1 MLTQSKKEEIY
12 RCVLKQYP
20 DRGMYMIKRV
30 SDWLCTNGYTPE
42 SLGFSDFEE
51 MVKAFPEAFT
61 LHEDKI
67 YIIINRWEEATHS
80 TAGHPADNF
89 FGSKTL
95 TLNDDIIEM
104 SQQSLYALTKILGN
118 GATVQEMKQ
127 IIYDRFD
134 AAKTNNQL
142 SFFAERYTFPVD
154 YCADGY
160 LVNGIITKNMNT
172 HGKSLYFSFEKTN
185 IFTGN
190 APQYHRPVQQKHT
203 LSEADKEDIR
213 QLLCS
218 QFECGV
224 PLHMAAVSKVLTDNG
239 HDRAH
244 YGFTKMKDMLQ
255 QLSFLKLENEVL
267 GGVPQVMITILDASA
282 VAAEPIVTA
291 SEPRTSPVEK
301 KSVEPRAVFADKP
314 LAPAEPVRQ
323 SAKELKKAPEGRL
336 DEFCTLP
343 TKTMIILQNY
353 LQEHGTNATIDEL
366 RENLCDDYDAA
377 VKAQSYRYYET
388 KLIFPCRYPKTDG
401 SPIEIVTKPS
411 NYEKPWY
418 LSYVDFNCHDTA
430 AIKAAHPGKQ
440 LEQWAFLGSWQS
452 FLNELAEKALN
463 EDWDF
468 SSSSAKNK
476 QILIQY
482 IKYTFYRL
490 TCENKICVS
499 EDKSFAAFNTG
510 LVDEHYNDIYAC
522 FVPNDSELA
531 MWRFEGFST
540 AASKGLGKQ
549 LVSMFN
555 PLPQPAKYF
564 KDNKDLLFYLDK
576 ELHPDFE
583 HIIIDNCRRL
593 PLKFLQNQFT
603 DCPEAMKLIDDIQ
616 NSSGARKHEFYNQLS
631 ELISEN
637 YKLFNRIQNRIKDA
651 IELAKKQVRWNYK
664 TAIPSYFPK
673 RNTMSLMLPLCLTDE
688 EHPDVALVV
697 ELTPSGNYQGQ
708 TILTMW
714 QAYIDARLLC
724 RPNSEW
730 LTPSSAGYSNDDDD
744 DSED

>member
-1 MLTQSKKEEIY
+1 MLTQNKKEEIY

-20 DRGMYMIKRV
+20 DRGMYMKKRV
-30 SDWLCTNGYTPE
+30 GDWLSTNGYTPE
-42 SLGFSDFEE
+42 SLGFSSLED
-51 MVKAFPEAFT
+51 MAASFPEAFS
-61 LHEDKI
+61 LHKDSN
-67 YIIINRWEEATHS
+67 YIIINKWEAAMQS
-80 TAGHPADNF
+80 TTGHPADSF
-89 FGSKTL
+89 FGSKNL

-118 GATVQEMKQ
+118 GATVQDMKQ

-134 AAKTNNQL
+134 AAKAGDQL
-142 SFFAERYTFPVD
+142 NFFAERYVFPVD

-185 IFTGN
+185 IFTGS
-190 APQYHRPVQQKHT
+190 APQHHKPSQQKPTITPAEKEEIHNVL
-203 LSEADKEDIR
+203 LSN
-213 QLLCS
+213 
-218 QFECGV
+218 FECGV
-224 PLHMAAVSKVLTDNG
+224 PLHMAAISKVLADNG
-239 HDRAH
+239 CDRARF
-244 YGFTKMKDMLQ
+244 GFAKMKDMLQ
-255 QLSFLKLENEVL
+255 QLDFLKLQNEVL
-267 GGVPQVMITILDASA
+267 GGVPQVMITILSTDPSEARTESIA
-282 VAAEPIVTA
+282 PVAEAPVYSPAAKAEPKESYEVRRPA
-291 SEPRTSPVEK
+291 EKAEPS
-301 KSVEPRAVFADKP
+301 ADKK
-314 LAPAEPVRQ
+314 L
-323 SAKELKKAPEGRL
+323 PEGRL
-336 DEFCTLP
+336 DAFCTLP
-343 TKTMIILQNY
+343 TKTMIILQSY
-353 LQEHGTNATIDEL
+353 LQEHGTTASIDDL
-366 RENLCDDYDAA
+366 RSELCDDFDTAA
-377 VKAQSYRYYET
+377 SAKTYRFFQN
-388 KLIFPCRYPKTDG
+388 KLIFPCRYLKTDG
-401 SPIEIVTKPS
+401 TPIELVMKPS
-411 NYEKPWY
+411 TYEKPWF
-418 LSYVDFNCHDTA
+418 LSYVDYNCHDTTA
-430 AIKAAHPGKQ
+430 SSSSHPGKQ

-452 FLNELAEKALN
+452 FLNELAEKALK

-468 SSSSAKNK
+468 ENSPTANK

-490 TCENKICVS
+490 TCEDKICVS
-499 EDKSFAAFNTG
+499 DDKSFAAFNTG
-510 LVDEHYNDIYAC
+510 LVDEHYNDIFAC

-531 MWRFEGFST
+531 QWRFEGFST

-549 LVSMFN
+549 LVSLFN

-576 ELHPDFE
+576 DLHPDFE

-603 DCPEAMKLIDDIQ
+603 DCAEAMQLINDIQ
-616 NSSGARKHEFYNQLS
+616 ESSGTKKHELYTQLS

-651 IELAKKQVRWNYK
+651 IELARKQVRWNYK

-708 TILTMW
+708 TILTMH

-730 LTPSSAGYSNDDDD
+730 LTPSSGSADADDETDD
-744 DSED
+744 

>member
-1 MLTQSKKEEIY
+1 
-12 RCVLKQYP
+12 
-20 DRGMYMIKRV
+20 MYMKKRV
-30 SDWLCTNGYTPE
+30 SDWLFTNGYTPD
-42 SLGFSDFEE
+42 SLGCKDFDD
-51 MVKAFPEAFT
+51 MVRAFPEAFA
-61 LHEDKI
+61 LHEDKS
-67 YIIINRWEEATHS
+67 YIIINRWEAAQQS
-80 TAGHPADNF
+80 AAGHPADSF
-89 FGSKTL
+89 FGSKSL

-134 AAKTNNQL
+134 AAKTENQL
-142 SFFAERYTFPVD
+142 NFFAERYTFPVD

-185 IFTGN
+185 IFTGS
-190 APQYHRPVQQKHT
+190 APAHHRPAQPKAELT
-203 LSEADKEDIR
+203 PADKEEIR
-213 QLLCS
+213 ALLCS

-224 PLHMAAVSKVLTDNG
+224 PLHMAAISKALSDSG
-239 HDRAH
+239 HDRAR
-244 YGFTKMKDMLQ
+244 YGFAKMKDMLH
-255 QLSFLKLENEVL
+255 QLDFLRLENEVL
-267 GGVPQVMITILDASA
+267 GGVPQVMITILAPSEA
-282 VAAEPIVTA
+282 KKPEQRAPRP
-291 SEPRTSPVEK
+291 EPRTFEQRMYIP
-301 KSVEPRAVFADKP
+301 EPRQSSPEQRTFPTEPRRAAGDHARRTDKK
-314 LAPAEPVRQ
+314 L
-323 SAKELKKAPEGRL
+323 PEGRL

-343 TKTMIILQNY
+343 TKTMTILQSY
-353 LQEHGTNATIDEL
+353 LQEHSVSASIDEL
-366 RENLCDDYDAA
+366 RASLCEDYDAA
-377 VKAQSYRYYET
+377 VDAKSYRFYEN
-388 KLIFPCRYPKTDG
+388 KLIFPSRYPKTDG
-401 SPIEIVTKPS
+401 SPIELVMKPS
-411 NYEKPWY
+411 TFEKPWF
-418 LSYVDFNCHDTA
+418 LSYVDYNCHDAAA
-430 AIKAAHPGKQ
+430 AISSHPGKQ

-452 FLNELAEKALN
+452 FLGELADKALR

-468 SSSSAKNK
+468 DNSPVKNK

-490 TCENKICVS
+490 TCENKICIS

-522 FVPNDSELA
+522 FVPNDTELA
-531 MWRFEGFST
+531 QWRFEGFST

-549 LVSMFN
+549 LVSLFN

-603 DCPEAMKLIDDIQ
+603 DCPEAMQLISDIQ
-616 NSSGARKHEFYNQLS
+616 SSGGAKKRELYKQLS
-631 ELISEN
+631 ELISDN

-730 LTPSSAGYSNDDDD
+730 LTPGSAGYGDEDD
-744 DSED
+744 EDTED